1 MIIKLLTLLS
11 VIVLFNGCSTT
22 KTEKVTAPLDKK
34 PSLESVDVSAEE
46 KEVIE
51 EKEKKSGF
59 RCLIDKIA
67 SGIS

>member
-11 VIVLFNGCSTT
+11 VVVLISGCSTT
-22 KTEKVTAPLDKK
+22 KTEKFTAPSAKQ
-34 PSLESVDVSAEE
+34 PSIESIDVSSDE
-46 KEVIE
+46 KKVIE